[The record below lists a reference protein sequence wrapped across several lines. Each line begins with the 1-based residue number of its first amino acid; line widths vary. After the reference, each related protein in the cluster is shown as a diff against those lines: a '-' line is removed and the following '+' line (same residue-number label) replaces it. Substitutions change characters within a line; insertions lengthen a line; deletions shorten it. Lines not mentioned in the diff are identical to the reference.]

1 MKKLASLLLTLCS
14 FLTVTAQQDFV
25 VQSIHSQG
33 ANSVAY
39 DENRNLLITYG
50 YQDKTLKFWDES
62 SGLLYRTADL
72 EGYNNDFE
80 IDKKNGKTYL
90 LINNKVVIYDNTTF
104 KKVKEYPLGRI
115 YALDF
120 LETQEFSYV
129 TLFAQDTEGKQS
141 LYALD
146 ENTGEF
152 LPANNIPP
160 FTGEG
165 EINHFEFNKDNSFIF
180 ITTDRLYSY
189 VYSYQTQQYY
199 EIRDY
204 ALAMLENGDIITG
217 AYEDEGKR
225 AVYSRINPITK
236 AVVWKQELK
245 IDINV
250 ESIVPTPYR
259 TDVIINSDEKSLWV
273 SPGTSLFVELD
284 AKAGYIMG
292 KIYREEQK
300 LAGLAVGDYFY
311 AQSGIDK
318 PFAKFRR
325 YENKPVLTY
334 GHNVV
339 NPNNIVV
346 YYGASEA
353 DIIFSANYGEHTYSL
368 LANPNVTRF
377 TNYKT
382 NYRDDYSDGR
392 LVVDQKSNK
401 VFSVTNT
408 SDPIKV
414 FKRGKP
420 NSFKDLVNNIKEVEH
435 FDNNESSNILATLGK
450 SGLRIINTEEGREVF
465 SKVIG
470 LDMQFAD
477 RGLALS
483 PVNNTLAYI
492 TREMTGSSYTNE
504 QLHYFDYVTN
514 QELWNKKGKYSALQF
529 IKNGSQLV
537 MANNTT
543 STLELLDP
551 QTGNVLR
558 SFPLNFGKS
567 TLESTI
573 SPDEKYIIFS
583 GFEAK
588 LYVFEIDTGKLVTS
602 YINQAF
608 KYSPGTFVSNE
619 IVAISD
625 ASAIKFFNVLN
636 NKEVLRIYIFTDGDW
651 IAYTPE
657 GLFDGSPSAWDKVA
671 FVKNREVIPLES
683 VFSSFYTPRLLH
695 KILFN
700 GKVEKREDIKD
711 LKAPP
716 SVTITYKEG
725 SRNLTVEDDVQ
736 SSKVITTQNQN
747 GEITLNGN
755 ANGDRIIEMRLFQN
769 GKLVSA
775 NTRNLIVEDDLPS
788 GNSKSYKVKLA
799 EGSNEFIAVAINSQG
814 TESRPDKLT
823 VIYKP
828 VKSEFTPQGLQAH
841 ILVIGI
847 DKYKNSKYDLN
858 YAVADA
864 TSFKESV
871 MKGVKN
877 ITSKVNIY
885 EIKNDEAVRDNILS
899 KLTEVASKANPQ
911 DIFVF
916 YYAGHG
922 VVAQEGDKDFY
933 LVPYDVTQLYGNDGA
948 LKQKGISAKELKQI
962 ASSIPAQKQLYI
974 LDACQSAGA
983 LSTIAARGAI
993 EEKAIAQ
1000 LARSTGTHWLT
1011 ASGSEQFATEFD
1023 ELGHGVFTYALLEAL
1038 SGKADSGDKRIT
1050 VNEIKAY
1057 IESRVPEISE
1067 KYKGSPQYP
1076 SSFGFGQDFP
1086 LGIQN

>member
-1 MKKLASLLLTLCS
+1 MKNLSVLLFFLGS
-14 FLTVTAQQDFV
+14 FLISNAQQEFV
-25 VQSIHSQG
+25 LQSMHDQG
-33 ANSVAY
+33 ASSVAY
-39 DENRNLLITYG
+39 DSARNLIVTYG
-50 YQDKTLKFWDES
+50 YQDQTLKFWDEP
-62 SGLLYRTADL
+62 SGLLYKTIDL
-72 EGYNNDFE
+72 DGYVNDFE
-80 IDKKNGKTYL
+80 VDEKEGKTYI
-90 LINNKVVIYDNTTF
+90 LINNTIVVYDNTTF
-104 KKVKEYPLGRI
+104 KKRNEYPLGRI
-115 YALDF
+115 FALDY
-120 LETQEFSYV
+120 LEANDFRYL

-146 ENTGEF
+146 EKTGDF

-160 FTGEG
+160 FTGIG
-165 EINHFEFNKDNSFIF
+165 QINHFEFNKGNSYIF
-180 ITTDRLYSY
+180 IGTDRMYSY
-189 VYSYQTQQYY
+189 VYSYETQQYY

-204 ALAMLENGDIITG
+204 ALAMFENGDIVTG
-217 AYEDEGKR
+217 AYDNNGSKAIYKR
-225 AVYSRINPITK
+225 VNPITK
-236 AVVWKQELK
+236 AVVWTQELT
-245 IDINV
+245 IEVNV
-250 ESIVPTPYR
+250 ESAVPPPFR
-259 TDVIINSDEKSLWV
+259 TDVSLNKDGNSLWV
-273 SPGTSLFVELD
+273 APGTSLFVELD
-284 AKAGYIMG
+284 AKSGYVMG

-325 YENKPVLTY
+325 YENTPLLNY
-334 GHNVV
+334 GHNII
-339 NPNNIVV
+339 NPQNIVSFIGQNEGEV
-346 YYGASEA
+346 L
-353 DIIFSANYGEHTYSL
+353 FSANYGAQTFSLMYSE
-368 LANPNVTRF
+368 NVSRL

-392 LVVDQKSNK
+392 LVVDKNSKK
-401 VFSVTNT
+401 VYAVTKT

-414 FKRGKP
+414 FNRGKAD
-420 NSFKDLVNNIKEVEH
+420 SFTNLTSNLNGVE
-435 FDNNESSNILATLGK
+435 FYDFVETKNLLGTLGK
-450 SGLRIINTEEGREVF
+450 TGLRIVNTQDGSEVV

-470 LDMQFAD
+470 LEMPFID

-483 PVNNTLAYI
+483 PIANTVLYATKEFSEGGPIYDKLHYLDYVSNKEIWSKEGRYSALKFIKQGSQILVVNNTS
-492 TREMTGSSYTNE
+492 GN
-504 QLHYFDYVTN
+504 
-514 QELWNKKGKYSALQF
+514 
-529 IKNGSQLV
+529 
-537 MANNTT
+537 
-543 STLELLDP
+543 LEIIDP
-551 QTGNVLR
+551 ASGNLIR
-558 SFPLNFGKS
+558 SFPLTFKG
-567 TLESTI
+567 TLLESTI
-573 SPDEKYIIFS
+573 SPDEKYIVFS
-583 GFEAK
+583 GYKEKVYIYNINSGQLVKTYSNNAFE
-588 LYVFEIDTGKLVTS
+588 YNTGAFVTNS
-602 YINQAF
+602 VVA
-608 KYSPGTFVSNE
+608 VSH
-619 IVAISD
+619 
-625 ASAIKFFNVLN
+625 ASSIKFFDILE
-636 NKEVLRIYIFTDGDW
+636 NKELLRTYIFKDGSW
-651 IAYTPE
+651 ISYTSQ
-657 GLFDGSPSAWDKVA
+657 GLFDGSPSAWEKVA
-671 FVKNREVIPLES
+671 FVKNKEVIPLES
-683 VFSSFYTPRLLH
+683 VFSNFYTPRLLH
-695 KILFN
+695 KILFD
-700 GKVEKREDIKD
+700 GDLEKREDIKN

-725 SRNLTVEDDVQ
+725 TRNLTVEDDVQ
-736 SSKVITTQNQN
+736 KSKVITTQNQN

-769 GKLVSA
+769 GKLVSS
-775 NTRNLIVEDDLPS
+775 NTRNLIVEDDVPS
-788 GNSKSYKVKLA
+788 GNSKSYNVKLV

-828 VKSEFTPQGLQAH
+828 VKSEYTPQGLQAH

-871 MKGVKN
+871 MQGVKN

-885 EIKNDEAVRDNILS
+885 EIKNDEAVRENIIS
-899 KLTEVASKANPQ
+899 KLTEVTSRANPQ

-922 VVAQEGDKDFY
+922 VVAQQGDKDFY
-933 LVPYDVTQLYGNDGA
+933 LVPHDVTQLYGNDGA

-983 LSTIAARGAI
+983 LNTIAARGAI

-1086 LGIQN
+1086 VGIQN